1 MYPVLDMQEAASLKV
16 SHVVLGFISNIQNID
31 FFQQFVLFK
40 DLVSATDENLVNG
53 TFLNRFNREVD

>member
-31 FFQQFVLFK
+31 FF
-40 DLVSATDENLVNG
+40 
-53 TFLNRFNREVD
+53 